1 MQVRNQ
7 RTLDTL
13 YHTLYADE
21 IKMME
26 EAEHEESL
34 YHHGVEGMSWG
45 DRNCPPYPLGG
56 GDKKVARA
64 EYKAKKEK
72 ERRLKK
78 LQKAAKKARKVKA
91 KNAKQEAEILKKK
104 QKLVKEG
111 NLDKIRKNAN
121 LFTNEE
127 LQYVIERDAQKRALG
142 SRDERSADEKFE
154 LAMKRMAQIGDIA
167 ANAGKVLSA
176 AKIGADILTSVKT
189 AKVKDLEMEDKRLS
203 AIKTEW
209 EMRFKGRED
218 TPESRQFIN
227 DAVNNQQYKPSKA
240 EKKVDKAANKKRI
253 EELKESPLDKK
264 ERELYEKARKED
276 LRNANKQLNQQIK
289 DRKKSERDEFLG
301 KFKKDKD
308 GSDDQQKKTDKSIKD
323 FAKGLDVDEAWQKIK
338 KDTAAQQEAK
348 RQFGELNN
356 GWESKPYKDTVK
368 TSYTADGS
376 SWAESFLSSGKSWD
390 TYTAQKGWQVTPRKK
405 VVATNRT
412 ETGNVSGRNTEP
424 VSERTPDERA
434 QRIAAIRSGVVVGA
448 RANGRDYTLPSSR
461 TSWSSKPAQK
471 IESERE
477 TSSGRSYVLSGKDKW
492 SSKPVSS
499 LPKTPI
505 WASLDIDAQLSG
517 KYGGIAPV
525 KIGIAS
531 RSRGKAREAALY
543 RETRMRNIQNKMESA
558 FAPKKTERTSYSGAG
573 SSYAKLQSEARRLA
587 SDYAYYTEVA
597 RRAGKSIGS
606 VMPPELN
613 NRLWDITMEKGPVAN
628 ALFDKYYHKFSPY
641 A

>member
-7 RTLDTL
+7 RMLDTL

-26 EAEHEESL
+26 EDAQEDSL

-45 DRNCPPYPLGG
+45 DRNGPPYPLGG
-56 GDKKVARA
+56 VDKKVARA

-78 LQKAAKKARKVKA
+78 LQKAAKKARKIKA

-111 NLDKIRKNAN
+111 DLDKIRKNAN

-154 LAMKRMAQIGDIA
+154 LAMKRMAQIGAIA
-167 ANAGKVLSA
+167 ADAKKVLDA
-176 AKIGADILTSVKT
+176 AKTGADILTSVKT

-240 EKKVDKAANKKRI
+240 EKKADKAANKKRI
-253 EELKESPLDKK
+253 EDLKESPLDKK

-289 DRKKSERDEFLG
+289 DRKKSERNELFG

-308 GSDDQQKKTDKSIKD
+308 GSDDQQKKTGGLFQKKERNDRDKEISKQLKEIDKMPNKDAAWEYANRSIN
-323 FAKGLDVDEAWQKIK
+323 
-338 KDTAAQQEAK
+338 AQQQAH
-348 RQFGELNN
+348 Q
-356 GWESKPYKDTVK
+356 S
-368 TSYTADGS
+368 TA
-376 SWAESFLSSGKSWD
+376 EILSSRAKTGK
-390 TYTAQKGWQVTPRKK
+390 
-405 VVATNRT
+405 
-412 ETGNVSGRNTEP
+412 
-424 VSERTPDERA
+424 
-434 QRIAAIRSGVVVGA
+434 
-448 RANGRDYTLPSSR
+448 
-461 TSWSSKPAQK
+461 
-471 IESERE
+471 
-477 TSSGRSYVLSGKDKW
+477 SYVLSGRSSW
-492 SSKPVSS
+492 SSKPVSTLKS
-499 LPKTPI
+499 STETN
-505 WASLDIDAQLSG
+505 SG
-517 KYGGIAPV
+517 K
-525 KIGIAS
+525 
-531 RSRGKAREAALY
+531 
-543 RETRMRNIQNKMESA
+543 A
-558 FAPKKTERTSYSGAG
+558 FA
-573 SSYAKLQSEARRLA
+573 SSFLA
-587 SDYAYYTEVA
+587 SPKNGV
-597 RRAGKSIGS
+597 GK
-606 VMPPELN
+606 
-613 NRLWDITMEKGPVAN
+613 T
-628 ALFDKYYHKFSPY
+628 
-641 A
+641 

>member
-26 EAEHEESL
+26 EAEQDDGL

-45 DRNCPPYPLGG
+45 DRNGPPYPLGG
-56 GDKKVARA
+56 VDKKVARA

-72 ERRLKK
+72 EKRLKK
-78 LQKAAKKARKVKA
+78 MQKAAKKARKIKA

-111 NLDKIRKNAN
+111 DLDKIRKNAN

-142 SRDERSADEKFE
+142 SRDERTADEKFE

-289 DRKKSERDEFLG
+289 DRKKSERDELFG

-308 GSDDQQKKTDKSIKD
+308 GSDDQQKKTGGLFQKKERNDRDKEISKQLKEIDKMPNKD
-323 FAKGLDVDEAWQKIK
+323 AAWEYANRS
-338 KDTAAQQEAK
+338 TNAQQQAHQSMAGILSSPQTNSGRSYILSDRNK
-348 RQFGELNN
+348 WSG
-356 GWESKPYKDTVK
+356 KPASVVK
-368 TSYTADGS
+368 TSS
-376 SWAESFLSSGKSWD
+376 
-390 TYTAQKGWQVTPRKK
+390 
-405 VVATNRT
+405 
-412 ETGNVSGRNTEP
+412 
-424 VSERTPDERA
+424 
-434 QRIAAIRSGVVVGA
+434 
-448 RANGRDYTLPSSR
+448 
-461 TSWSSKPAQK
+461 
-471 IESERE
+471 E
-477 TSSGRSYVLSGKDKW
+477 TSSGKAF
-492 SSKPVSS
+492 VSS
-499 LPKTPI
+499 FIPSKKNSLGNYNKNANDR
-505 WASLDIDAQLSG
+505 WAPRYYAGNGAELSR
-517 KYGGIAPV
+517 PD
-525 KIGIAS
+525 
-531 RSRGKAREAALY
+531 
-543 RETRMRNIQNKMESA
+543 SA
-558 FAPKKTERTSYSGAG
+558 FAKGDSMRFMRKNA
-573 SSYAKLQSEARRLA
+573 
-587 SDYAYYTEVA
+587 V
-597 RRAGKSIGS
+597 GKSS
-606 VMPPELN
+606 SFTTPPF
-613 NRLWDITMEKGPVAN
+613 V
-628 ALFDKYYHKFSPY
+628 YYS
-641 A
+641 AI